1 MTGSV
6 SSSGIHYSIE
16 GGGPWVVLSH
26 SLACDLS
33 MWDPQVPALLE
44 AGYRVLRYDMRGH
57 GASLVTPPPYTL
69 DLLLEDLIALLDEL
83 GVERA
88 HVVGLSIGGMIA
100 QRLALE
106 HPKRLHALV
115 LCDTTARSDPSSRPV
130 WEDRFG
136 LARDRGMQA
145 LVEPTLSRWF
155 TAPFRA
161 AHPEVMERIGALIR
175 RTPVD
180 GYEGCARALLELDHL
195 ERLKEIDL
203 PALVI
208 VGEDDP
214 GTPVPAAREI
224 HDRIRGSELAVLHDA
239 SHLSSVEQ
247 SARFNEVLIEF
258 LRRKDG

>member
-33 MWDPQVPALLE
+33 MWDPQAPALVD

-69 DLLLEDLIALLDEL
+69 DLLLEDLVGLLDEL
-83 GVERA
+83 GVEKA

-100 QRLALE
+100 QRLAIE
-106 HPKRLHALV
+106 HPERLHALV
-115 LCDTTARSDPSSRPV
+115 LCDTTARSDPDSRPV
-130 WEDRFG
+130 WEERFRA
-136 LARDRGMQA
+136 ARAQGMQA
-145 LVEPTLSRWF
+145 LVDPTLSRWF
-155 TAPFRA
+155 TASYRA
-161 AHPEVMERIGALIR
+161 SHPEVMERIGALIR
-175 RTPVD
+175 NTPVD
-180 GYEGCARALLELDHL
+180 GYEGCARALLEVDHL
-195 ERLKEIDL
+195 ERLKEIDFPTL
-203 PALVI
+203 IL

-214 GTPVPAAREI
+214 GTPVAAAREI
-224 HDRIRGSELAVLHDA
+224 RDRVRGSELVSLHDA
-239 SHLSSVEQ
+239 SHLSNVQ
-247 SARFNEVLIEF
+247 QAAGFNEALIEF